1 MEKQNQSSLSLL
13 ALLPDGKVEND
24 VRITD
29 KTVTGICTV
38 YVKRTDNENEFL
50 LREIG
55 VAALDGSN
63 LNEAVRTAVNEAY
76 DAAIS
81 HIAGFTPSAELQ
93 QPQVSGKTDGRGAK
107 PIPGLKPE
115 PEAKTPAPAP
125 DESNAPDTQNTAE
138 IPKNGEPADAS
149 DTGTGTHPSVDLRS
163 IVDIPEKN
171 GANPDAQADAPPAQ
185 AGGND
190 DSSAENG
197 GIERIEFSSS
207 LFPASDLIKSS
218 EAENN
223 AGEDDDGVD
232 PEYKKAL
239 DTEITIFGKL
249 HDCTG
254 WKAGKI
260 LNERP
265 DVIVDFCHRNS
276 EDFNGPKYTG
286 PRVEQKEAL
295 FKLYPDAIRKVDRA
309 A

>member
-1 MEKQNQSSLSLL
+1 MEKKIGSSLSLL

-29 KTVTGICTV
+29 KAVTGICTV

-55 VAALDGSN
+55 VAALNGNN
-63 LNEAVRTAVNEAY
+63 LTEAVRTAVNEAY

-81 HIAGFTPSAELQ
+81 HIAGTALPATAQ
-93 QPQVSGKTDGRGAK
+93 QPQLSKTEDRGAK
-107 PIPGLKPE
+107 PTPGQKPE
-115 PEAKTPAPAP
+115 PEPETPAPAP
-125 DESNAPDTQNTAE
+125 TGEDAPEPKDEADT
-138 IPKNGEPADAS
+138 PKTGEPEPTS
-149 DTGTGTHPSVDLRS
+149 PTGTEKQQPPSVDLGS
-163 IVDIPEKN
+163 IVDISGQTEAGSAEGAASVN
-171 GANPDAQADAPPAQ
+171 GKADNP
-185 AGGND
+185 
-190 DSSAENG
+190 AENG
-197 GIERIEFSSS
+197 GVERIEFGAS
-207 LFPASDLIKSS
+207 LFPASDLMKSA
-218 EAENN
+218 EAENS
-223 AGEDDDGVD
+223 GGGDEDVGD

-249 HDCTG
+249 HDCNG

-276 EDFNGPKYTG
+276 ESYDGPKYTG

-295 FKLYPDAIRKVDRA
+295 FKLYPDAVRKVDKA